1 MMMWGYEK
9 SFEDLLTH
17 EYFLF
22 ASKVYARIAKV
33 YFSRILALFKL
44 TSLFTDYL
52 FIRISY
58 RVFVSVG
65 AVSAAAPTDFQED

>member
-52 FIRISY
+52 FIQVSY
-58 RVFVSVG
+58 PDQHKRTGKCTVPFERKQV
-65 AVSAAAPTDFQED
+65 

>member
-52 FIRISY
+52 FIRFSQCAEKGFNPQY
-58 RVFVSVG
+58 F
-65 AVSAAAPTDFQED
+65 